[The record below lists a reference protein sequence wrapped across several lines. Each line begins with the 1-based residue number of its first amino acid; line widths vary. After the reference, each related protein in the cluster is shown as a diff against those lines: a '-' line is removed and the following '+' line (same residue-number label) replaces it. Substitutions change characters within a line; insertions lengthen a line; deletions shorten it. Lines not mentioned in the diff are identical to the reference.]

1 MNDNTYAQLLNLRGL
16 APLNA
21 STQIGD
27 ENLVALIERHNAR
40 TARIASRID
49 QLDTDRK
56 RLADFNIWQSA
67 DGATVL
73 AERARLRREEWDVLL
88 EIREAL
94 QEREVVLKQSEEGL
108 FAQYQSAEREHDRA
122 VRDAERRLASERR
135 ALLKASPGTAG
146 SRFADLIEND
156 ESVDACATQLVA
168 ARRKFEEAAAARRN
182 LAADV
187 RAVVVR
193 QRELFASLLS

>member
-1 MNDNTYAQLLNLRGL
+1 MNDNTYAQFLNLRGL

-27 ENLVALIERHNAR
+27 EDLVALIERHNAR

-56 RLADFNIWQSA
+56 RLADFNIWQLA

-73 AERARLRREEWDVLL
+73 PERARLCREEWDVLL
-88 EIREAL
+88 EIRSAL
-94 QEREVVLKQSEEGL
+94 QERESVLKQLEERL
-108 FAQYQSAEREHDRA
+108 FALYQTAEQEYEQTVRA
-122 VRDAERRLASERR
+122 AERRLAPERR
-135 ALLKASPGTAG
+135 ALVKSDAATAE
-146 SRFADLIEND
+146 SHFADLIAND
-156 ESVDACATQLVA
+156 ELVDASATQLAA
-168 ARRKFEEAAAARRN
+168 ARATYEATAAMRRN

-187 RAVVVR
+187 RVVVVR
-193 QRELFASLLS
+193 QRELFATLLS

>member
-1 MNDNTYAQLLNLRGL
+1 MHDNTYAQLLSLRGL

-21 STQIGD
+21 DALVGD
-27 ENLVALIERHNAR
+27 DLAALMERHNSR
-40 TARIASRID
+40 IVRIATRVG

-56 RLADFNIWQSA
+56 RLADFSNWQTT
-67 DGATVL
+67 DGAAVL
-73 AERARLRREEWDVLL
+73 AEHVRLRREEWDVLL
-88 EIREAL
+88 EIRDAL
-94 QEREVVLKQSEEGL
+94 QEREAVVKQLEEGL
-108 FAQYQSAEREHDRA
+108 FAQYQSAEQEHDRA
-122 VRDAERRLASERR
+122 VRDAERRFASERR
-135 ALLKASPGTAG
+135 ALLKTSPGTAG

-156 ESVDACATQLVA
+156 ESVDACATQLAA

-193 QRELFASLLS
+193 QRELFSALLS